1 LKVTEPSSISD
12 QINNSKF
19 ELFLKDNFKILII
32 ISILSYIF
40 LSLLFFNFT
49 VDDTLIS
56 LRYSKNLV
64 DNGIWNWNNSTT
76 NITEAYTSLSYAVL
90 AIVPMILNISPLIF
104 LKFFSLLLFIIMIYQ
119 LYKKTDSLVIFFIG
133 LVFTV
138 FNPYFYLHSFS
149 GLETILFIFLIFEMM
164 YILSK
169 DEELGLKYERYLF
182 VIALL
187 LPLTRPEGFL
197 FSLIGAFVYFYLR
210 KEKLKS
216 KYYLISIVSLAIIY
230 FIARYQ
236 YFGMLLPNPFYV
248 KTGNGYSISRL
259 VYSFFGLRLYTIP
272 VLFIFFLFIF
282 KRSKNDINN
291 TKNWKTVISFLLTSI
306 FISIFLY
313 GPSELQM
320 DYANRFRFQLFI
332 PIFMGLLF
340 YIDKRNVTEINYM
353 LIIAITLVFGSLRPD
368 QIQYALK
375 ASDYNYSYK
384 DIGASISKFKDKG
397 YTMGVSEAG
406 YIPYFSEWNC
416 IDFIGLGDSEVAK
429 NGLTVEYLEKMDN
442 DLIWLFFT
450 GDDPL
455 AYNCDFEKL
464 FFHQAN
470 HGMINDDIVRRYLLK
485 NKDKYQMGEAIDLY
499 LYYLIPFVKKDNNDF
514 DKIISELKGVAQRSR
529 KNNGSGFLSYIFNLA
544 KLH

>member
-1 LKVTEPSSISD
+1 MKVKETSSISNQD
-12 QINNSKF
+12 NYSKF
-19 ELFLKDNFKILII
+19 EIFLKNNFKILLI
-32 ISILSYIF
+32 ISALSFVF

-56 LRYSKNLV
+56 LRYSKNIV
-64 DNGIWNWNNSTT
+64 DNGVRNWNNSTT

-90 AIVPMILNISPLIF
+90 AILPMILNISPLTF
-104 LKFFSLLLFIIMIYQ
+104 LKLFSLLLFLIMVYQ
-119 LYKKTDSLVIFFIG
+119 LYKKTDSLVLFFIG

-149 GLETILFIFLIFEMM
+149 GLETILFIFLIFQMM

-169 DEELGLKYERYLF
+169 DEEISLKYERYLF
-182 VIALL
+182 IIALL

-197 FSLIGAFVYFYLR
+197 FSFIGAFVYFYLR
-210 KEKLKS
+210 NEKLKS
-216 KYYLISIVSLAIIY
+216 KYFLVSVILIAIIY

-248 KTGNGYSISRL
+248 KTGNGFSISRL
-259 VYSFFGLRLYTIP
+259 VYSFFGLRLYSIP

-282 KRSKNDINN
+282 KKEVNTYKNQNR
-291 TKNWKTVISFLLTSI
+291 KTVFSFLVIAL
-306 FISIFLY
+306 FIAIFLY

-332 PIFMGLLF
+332 PVFMGLLF
-340 YIDKRNVTEINYM
+340 YIDKKNISETNYM

-384 DIGASISKFKDKG
+384 DIGVTLSQFKDKG

-406 YIPYFSEWNC
+406 YIPYYSEFEC

-429 NGLTVEYLEKMDN
+429 NGLSLEYLEKKDI
-442 DLIWLFFT
+442 DILWLFFT

-455 AYNCDFEKL
+455 SYNCNFESL
-464 FFHQAN
+464 FFHQTN
-470 HGMINDDIVRRYLLK
+470 HGMVNDNIVREYLLK

-499 LYYLIPFVKKDNNDF
+499 LYYLIPFVKKDIKDS
-514 DKIISELKGVAQRSR
+514 DKIISGLEEVGKRSR
-529 KNNGSGFLSYIFNLA
+529 ENNGSGILSYIFNLA